1 MKVTAVIKVRVGYW
15 DNKMFHEVFY
25 EDFTGIVSCA
35 MGIKEIPNVIF
46 TNSHVS
52 FVFMQPIETDI
63 IREDES
69 GEELVLKIYPKVNA
83 EDKGVCHDSKDT
95 AKVG

>member
-1 MKVTAVIKVRVGYW
+1 MKVTAIIKVRVGYW
-15 DNKMFHEVFY
+15 DSKQFNEVY
-25 EDFTGIVSCA
+25 YDDFTGIVSCT
-35 MGIKEIPNVIF
+35 MGIRQIPNVLF

-52 FVFMQPIETDI
+52 FVFMQPVETQI

-69 GEELVLKIYPKVNA
+69 GEDLVLKIYPKV
-83 EDKGVCHDSKDT
+83 ETEKGARHDSKDT